1 MQKKA
6 GFKLIRRQS
15 AVAVAVALS
24 SGLALAGYEASTDG
38 AVDDAADLAGASSIA
53 INVLGND
60 NNVDPT
66 TLSITDAPSQGT
78 AVLNADG
85 TITYTVT
92 DPATWSGSD
101 TFTYTITDMTDGT
114 GSTDPVEYT
123 LTDVA
128 GEAPIVTSYVDSL
141 GNTVPVYE
149 GGVDTLNNGEDL
161 TDVVPAYF
169 NAVTTTSVGL
179 ANGVVA
185 KTYYPNKTATAITG
199 CKANDTGVAPLS
211 VAVNWNG
218 ERQAG
223 AGDLQYFITKA
234 DVPTDSGDDIGA
246 IEYRTS
252 TGSSINPAT
261 TTAGGLTAATW
272 KFTTNAAFAGLTPE
286 EFESMPVSIMA
297 STFTNKIWYNHGVE
311 FVVTMDPSQCS
322 NTSTATVTVSGTID
336 AEEEEE
342 SSGGGGGGAMGALL
356 ALLLGATGLRSVRRR
371 RG

>member
-15 AVAVAVALS
+15 AVAVAVALT
-24 SGLALAGYEASTDG
+24 SGLAFAGYEASTDG
-38 AVDDAADLAGASSIA
+38 AVDDSADLAGASSVS

-60 NNVDPT
+60 NNVDST

-78 AVLNADG
+78 AVLNTDG

-92 DPATWSGSD
+92 DPTTWTGSD
-101 TFTYTITDMTDGT
+101 TFTYTITDMSGST
-114 GSTDPVEYT
+114 STDPVEYT

-149 GGVDTLNNGEDL
+149 GGVDTLNNGADL
-161 TDVVPAYF
+161 TDTVPAYF
-169 NAVTTTSVGL
+169 NEVTTASAGL
-179 ANGVVA
+179 DNGVVA

-199 CKANDTGVAPLS
+199 CKANDTDVSPLS
-211 VAVNWNG
+211 VAVNWDG

-223 AGDLQYFITKA
+223 AGDLQYYITKA
-234 DVPTDSGDDIGA
+234 EVPTDSGDDIGA
-246 IEYRTS
+246 IEYRT
-252 TGSSINPAT
+252 TTAASINPAT
-261 TTAGGLTAATW
+261 TTSGGLAAATW
-272 KFTTNAAFAGLTPE
+272 KFTTNAAFADLTPE
-286 EFESMPVSIMA
+286 EFESMPVSILA
-297 STFTNKIWYNHGVE
+297 STFSDKIWYNHGVE

-336 AEEEEE
+336 AEEEDDD
-342 SSGGGGGGAMGALL
+342 SSGGGGGALAALL
-356 ALLLGATGLRSVRRR
+356 ALLLGTTGLRSVSRR